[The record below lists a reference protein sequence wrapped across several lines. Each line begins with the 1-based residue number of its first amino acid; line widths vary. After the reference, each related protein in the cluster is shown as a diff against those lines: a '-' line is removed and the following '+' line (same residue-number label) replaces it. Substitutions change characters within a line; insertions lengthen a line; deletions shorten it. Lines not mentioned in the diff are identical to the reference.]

1 VVRQGRSAEAIA
13 RANKVKRE
21 KRRTPPEVKA
31 ANEEARA
38 NARREEERFRL
49 RTLVEIAKEG
59 GSRADLARA
68 VGVSEGGILRWA
80 SRAGVTSSP
89 DWKRVSK
96 APRGVFLSPVETRQQ
111 QAQGRL
117 EDIEWLVEVCKAND
131 LEVARRVG
139 ISLGTLERF
148 LYRHKRGD
156 LWTAMSAYRGYAYDR
171 NERPVR

>member
-1 VVRQGRSAEAIA
+1 MVSKGRSAEAIA
-13 RANKVKRE
+13 RANKAKRE

-38 NARREEERFRL
+38 NARREEDRFRL
-49 RTLVEIAKEG
+49 RTLVEVAKEG
-59 GSRADLARA
+59 GNRADLARA
-68 VGVSEGGILRWA
+68 VGVGEAGIRRWA
-80 SRAGVTSSP
+80 SRMGITSSP
-89 DWKRVSK
+89 DWQRVTR
-96 APRGVFLSPVETRQQ
+96 AAGGTYLPPGETRQQ

-156 LWTAMSAYRGYAYDR
+156 LWAAMSAYRGYAYER